1 MGNVIM
7 VWIPTCEGLTMLGLT
22 NLGLLLP

>member
-7 VWIPTCEGLTMLGLT
+7 VWIPTRQREWRC
-22 NLGLLLP
+22 